1 MARNLNIEAISAA
14 FVAAR
19 REGAALKDFPGLLPE
34 TLAEAYGVQD
44 RSIAAWNDAVS
55 GWKIGMIPPG
65 FRSKAGAERLAGPIF
80 ARQIVEDRPGLVHA
94 MPVFANGFAAIEA
107 EFVFRLKSGLDD
119 ALPVTPESVSQ
130 IVAALHI
137 GVEIASSPF
146 AGINDLGPMSVV
158 SDFGNNNGL
167 IVGAEIA
174 DWQSIAPETLP
185 ARVAIGGVTVGE
197 ASAGTIPGGPLG
209 ALCFLVELCRARGV
223 ALKDGDYI
231 STGAATGVH
240 EASIGASA
248 IADFGAHGQI
258 ALRLVAA
265 EGAVPAKVTA

>member
-1 MARNLNIEAISAA
+1 MARSSNIEAISAA
-14 FVAAR
+14 FVTAR
-19 REGAALKDFPGLLPE
+19 GDGAAVRDFPGTLPE
-34 TLAEAYGVQD
+34 TLAEAYAVQD
-44 RSIAAWNDAVS
+44 RSIAAWGDRVA

-65 FRSKAGAERLAGPIF
+65 FRAQAGAERLAGPIF
-80 ARQIVEDRPGLVHA
+80 ARQVITDRPGLVHD
-94 MPVFANGFAAIEA
+94 MPVFAGGFAAVEA
-107 EFVFRLKSGLDD
+107 EFVFRLKSGLDP
-119 ALPVTPESVSQ
+119 AAPVTPESVSD
-130 IVAALHI
+130 IVAALHV

-174 DWQSIAPETLP
+174 DWRSVEPESLP
-185 ARVAIGGVTVGE
+185 ARVDIDGVTVGE
-197 ASAGTIPGGPLG
+197 ASAGAIPGGPLG
-209 ALCFLVELCRARGV
+209 ALCFLVELCRARGI
-223 ALKDGDYI
+223 ALKEGDYI

-240 EASIGASA
+240 EAAIGAQS
-248 IADFGAHGQI
+248 IADFGPHGQI